1 MKSSL
6 LKEINDINS
15 LDELGEVIDLIKL
28 RQKAMRYQAAQKA
41 KSTLSEGRKVIVS
54 QRNGD
59 LTGVLLKIN
68 RTKAIVQLDEYKG
81 RSFVKCDVPLSM
93 ITAA

>member
-1 MKSSL
+1 MKASL
-6 LKEINDINS
+6 LKEINNINS
-15 LDELGEVIDLIKL
+15 LEELSEVIDLIKL
-28 RQKAMRYQAAQKA
+28 RQKTLRFQAIQNA

-59 LTGVLLKIN
+59 LTGVVIKIN